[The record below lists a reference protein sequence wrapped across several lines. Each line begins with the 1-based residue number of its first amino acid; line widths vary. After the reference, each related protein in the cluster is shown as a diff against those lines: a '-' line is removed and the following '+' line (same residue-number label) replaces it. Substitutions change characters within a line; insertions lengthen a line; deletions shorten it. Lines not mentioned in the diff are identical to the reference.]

1 MATNMPFLREWD
13 SCAGIKADFGAS
25 FPAEAV
31 TKRFGVKGVGID
43 LAYQAILY
51 EARTIAG
58 NVNPTVN
65 GTYRSTLHVGSLN
78 LRVNF

>member
-1 MATNMPFLREWD
+1 MPGEGPISGYHSLRWVD
-13 SCAGIKADFGAS
+13 KPLS
-25 FPAEAV
+25 P
-31 TKRFGVKGVGID
+31 KGFGID